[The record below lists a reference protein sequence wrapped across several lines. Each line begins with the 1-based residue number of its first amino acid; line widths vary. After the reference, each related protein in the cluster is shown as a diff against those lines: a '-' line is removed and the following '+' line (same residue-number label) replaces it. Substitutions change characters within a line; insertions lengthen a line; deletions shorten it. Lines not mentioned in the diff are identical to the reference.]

1 MVSSEVPLLSPC
13 PWNCGSNTS
22 TLRYSLLDIKV
33 TPYRGTTQPATVVR
47 VQIQP
52 RDPISG
58 RQHDTQLQLCVP
70 QVSTRWAWWS
80 SRSTV
85 AVARVLGMMVSK
97 PEGWMLLVTATERR
111 S

>member
-1 MVSSEVPLLSPC
+1 MVSSEVPLLSLC

-52 RDPISG
+52 RNPTSG
-58 RQHDTQLQLCVP
+58 RQHDAQLQLCVP
-70 QVSTRWAWWS
+70 QVT
-80 SRSTV
+80 T
-85 AVARVLGMMVSK
+85 
-97 PEGWMLLVTATERR
+97 EGTSLRLAEATAGKGVTPLT
-111 S
+111 